1 MSDVSL
7 LEEFL
12 NIKYLG
18 KYEWSPNGEFIAFIW
33 DDGGTNDLWLVAP
46 GVSLPQKLT
55 SAQKGVSDLEWLPK
69 TSEMFFVMDDA
80 IYKMGVS
87 PISEPSL
94 IYRATDQITGI
105 SCSPLGTTLAFGLGG
120 KIHLYDVAS
129 CAVKQLEMPGL
140 LNQTSHLGIVLWS
153 PDGTKFAFSFKDGDT
168 YHQIA

>member
-69 TSEMFFVMDDA
+69 TSEMFSLWTTR
-80 IYKMGVS
+80 YTRWVS
-87 PISEPSL
+87 H
-94 IYRATDQITGI
+94 
-105 SCSPLGTTLAFGLGG
+105 PLANP
-120 KIHLYDVAS
+120 V
-129 CAVKQLEMPGL
+129 
-140 LNQTSHLGIVLWS
+140 
-153 PDGTKFAFSFKDGDT
+153 
-168 YHQIA
+168 